1 MKRKKMP
8 QNRISYISFLFF
20 FVGAMKFHC
29 FISGLLVFVNV
40 CLSVCLCTRFITFHM
55 QFQSTDW
62 KLEQKCGKNENLSLK
77 ISFKIV
83 PNSIWLLSEW
93 EWMEIFVSHKFACE
107 CARKNSVIR
116 TWSQHSRSS
125 ALRAKSFRNFQFKIN
140 RQFANTHT
148 QFVAFVS
155 YPSFALSVALCLLSN
170 RRTLSLFC
178 LLLFL
183 VLSRWNFKNFFSANQ
198 KNTVSL

>member
-1 MKRKKMP
+1 MKRKK
-8 QNRISYISFLFF
+8 NASKS
-20 FVGAMKFHC
+20 H
-29 FISGLLVFVNV
+29 FIYFVFVFFCRCDEFSLFHFWSARFRE
-40 CLSVCLCTRFITFHM
+40 CLSVCLPLHTLEFFTFHM
-55 QFQSTDW
+55 QFQFTDW

-125 ALRAKSFRNFQFKIN
+125 ALRAKSFRNFQIEIKIKIN
-140 RQFANTHT
+140 RQFANAHSIRCLR
-148 QFVAFVS
+148 FL
-155 YPSFALSVALCLLSN
+155 SFRRCLC
-170 RRTLSLFC
+170 RTLP
-178 LLLFL
+178 L
-183 VLSRWNFKNFFSANQ
+183 V
-198 KNTVSL
+198 